1 MFPYHEDNIS
11 QNQSQNMF
19 NAKVRKAFL
28 IKSDTSGGLITSLF
42 LDIVLE
48 LPPMQL
54 EEGGL

>member
-1 MFPYHEDNIS
+1 VFPYHEDNIS

>member
-19 NAKVRKAFL
+19 NAKTLKAFL
-28 IKSDTSGGLITSLF
+28 IKSDASGGLITPLL

-54 EEGGL
+54 EEGGI

>member
-1 MFPYHEDNIS
+1 
-11 QNQSQNMF
+11 MF
-19 NAKVRKAFL
+19 NAKIRKAFL

>member
-54 EEGGL
+54 EESGL

>member
-19 NAKVRKAFL
+19 NAKIRKAFL